1 MLSIISTILFHY
13 ISPVSPLL
21 SPLFV
26 CDLLILTFLIHT
38 LHLDSRNGS
47 FGEEES
53 QRLIHEAHVRMKPDK
68 DSKGV
73 SVHIPKGILNS
84 LTPGGLGLEGAQTR
98 PDCIEMGFISDK
110 NGSTSSSSY
119 TAKTVN
125 GSGNGYSNGNRHSN
139 GIASSSSS
147 GVNGNGDT
155 NGNSSSRLINSN
167 GCPSSN
173 SSSSNSSE
181 SGYVVDTAKTSLCN
195 GHNNGSTI
203 NSDYGN
209 NLREGKLIGWRGE
222 TREWEAPHT
231 FTVKQQL
238 WQIWQTV
245 QLKAV
250 WRPMVSSIVCMR
262 EKESECMCMRARVCE
277 REEECVCMCAFLSLF
292 LCLVLCLCAR
302 ERKRM
307 KEEDFVR
314 DNAKDDTNLLFSS
327 I

>member
-1 MLSIISTILFHY
+1 M
-13 ISPVSPLL
+13 
-21 SPLFV
+21 
-26 CDLLILTFLIHT
+26 
-38 LHLDSRNGS
+38 
-47 FGEEES
+47 
-53 QRLIHEAHVRMKPDK
+53 IHEAHVRMKPDK

-73 SVHIPKGILNS
+73 SVPGPKGTFNT

-98 PDCIEMGFISDK
+98 TDCIEMGFINDK

-125 GSGNGYSNGNRHSN
+125 GSGNGNGYCNGHRHSN
-139 GIASSSSS
+139 VSAGSSST
-147 GVNGNGDT
+147 GINGHANGDT

-167 GCPSSN
+167 GSPSSN

-181 SGYVVDTAKTSLCN
+181 SGYVVDTATTSLCN
-195 GHNNGSTI
+195 GHNNGSNI

-250 WRPMVSSIVCMR
+250 WRPMVSITVVRERKRVSVCVCVCARVYVRWRWSVCMWA
-262 EKESECMCMRARVCE
+262 SLC
-277 REEECVCMCAFLSLF
+277 LF
-292 LCLVLCLCAR
+292 LCLSLCLCASER
-302 ERKRM
+302 ENERKRKNLRETTQNM
-307 KEEDFVR
+307 KLTSCSLHS
-314 DNAKDDTNLLFSS
+314 N
-327 I
+327 